1 MFCNKKI
8 SLLSI
13 LIFIIFV
20 LTSKSF
26 SAYEVNMK
34 ADSVTYQQDDEIIN
48 ASGNVELEW
57 TGKIIK
63 ADNIE
68 MKIKTQKLQANGNVE
83 VKEKD
88 NILCSDNVCYDMG
101 KEQGELEDT
110 LGTASSVYFKA
121 EKMIKVS
128 SNTYKIQNVTLSNCD
143 LDDPHHY
150 AYAKEGLFIVDKEIT
165 VYKAT
170 YYVGK
175 VPIFYFPKYTRNL
188 AESDSKFSYEIE
200 PGYTGDGGI
209 SAKGKLKYRFSD
221 ELNTALLLDYLGTKG
236 WGAGAEASYYEKNK
250 VKATIYAYGTRDQKQ
265 DSQRWMI
272 KPSYWQKVND
282 LWTIQ
287 SHAEFVSDSY
297 FNNRY
302 STSDWN
308 RVLNK
313 RRSYISVTRQSKKS
327 NLRII
332 TELYQIYNP
341 LTDKIQEGSYLLLP
355 QIYFSLYPSKVLGAM
370 QNFTFN
376 FENKTNYAIEEEDD
390 DETYD
395 YRRISATADYNITKD
410 YRLTKRLTLKPTL
423 GINETFY
430 DSVDVTDDDKNL
442 TTRYYGSLNA
452 RYRLTWWMDWNLSYE
467 NKLRSEINSLA
478 IDTNEYD
485 KGVEKNAI
493 MFNNYIYTNSN
504 LIIRNITGYDLRNLN
519 EPELTGHIDWY
530 PFITELT
537 YVPSSKI
544 TLYLKQ
550 TQNLHP
556 FEFSSLQFDSMF
568 GQLEKFYFKMSAF
581 YYQTRPDELDLVSG
595 IGFWLNSKWR
605 LDYLMRIT
613 SKYKTMEW
621 KGKDHEFKLY
631 RDLHCFNLGTSFRL
645 RETYYELYFKF
656 EMKTNVPTFTKKD
669 GTKEIDQE
677 FYPWR

>member
-1 MFCNKKI
+1 MLHKKI
-8 SLLSI
+8 CLLSI
-13 LIFIIFV
+13 LLFVIFMSA
-20 LTSKSF
+20 SKSF

-57 TGKIIK
+57 TDKIIK

-68 MKIKTQKLQANGNVE
+68 MKIKVQKLQASGNVE
-83 VKEKD
+83 IKEKD
-88 NILCSDNVCYDMG
+88 NILYSDKVRYDMA

-110 LGTASSVYFKA
+110 LGTASSIYFKA
-121 EKMIKVS
+121 GKMIKIS
-128 SNTYKIQNVTLSNCD
+128 SNTYKIQDVSLSNCD
-143 LDDPHHY
+143 LDEPHHRVH
-150 AYAKEGLFIVDKEIT
+150 AKEGLYIIDKEIT

-188 AESDSKFSYEIE
+188 AGSDSKFSYEIE

-209 SAKGKLKYRFSD
+209 SAKGKLKYKFSD
-221 ELNTALLLDYLGTKG
+221 EFDAALLLDYLGTKG
-236 WGAGAEASYYEKNK
+236 LGVGTEANYYKKNK
-250 VKATIYAYGTRDQKQ
+250 VMATVYAYATRDQKQ
-265 DSQRWMI
+265 NSQRWMI
-272 KPSYWQKVND
+272 RPSYWQKVND

-302 STSDWN
+302 STNDWD

-313 RRSYISVTRQSKKS
+313 RRSYISATRQSSKS

-332 TELYQIYNP
+332 SELYQIYNP
-341 LTDKIQEGSYLLLP
+341 ITDKILSGSYLLLP
-355 QIYFSLYPSKVLGAM
+355 QVYFSLYPSKMLGAM
-370 QNFTFN
+370 QNFTFS
-376 FENKTNYAIEEEDD
+376 FENKTNYEIKYSSK
-390 DETYD
+390 TYD
-395 YRRISATADYNITKD
+395 YRRISAVADYNLTKD
-410 YRLTKRLTLKPTL
+410 YRVTKRLTLKPIA

-430 DSVDVTDDDKNL
+430 DSVDVTNDNKNF
-442 TTRYYGSLNA
+442 TTRLYGSLNA

-467 NKLRSEINSLA
+467 GKLRTAQNSLG
-478 IDTNEYD
+478 IDTKEYD
-485 KGVEKNAI
+485 KGIETNAI

-504 LIIRNITGYDLRNLN
+504 LIIRNITGYDLRDLN
-519 EPELTGHIDWY
+519 NPEFMGYIDWY

-550 TQNLHP
+550 TQSLHP
-556 FEFSSLQFDSMF
+556 FEFNSLQFDSMF

-581 YYQTRPDELDLVSG
+581 YYQTRPDEIDLVSG
-595 IGFWLNSKWR
+595 IGFWINSKWR

-621 KGKDHEFKLY
+621 KGKDQEFKLY
-631 RDLHCFNLGTSFRL
+631 RDLHCFNLGASFRL

-656 EMKTNVPTFTKKD
+656 EMKTNVPTLTKKD